1 MLLSTTVTGKYSR
14 SLQNKP
20 PEMAAFC
27 ACSVDVLKEKTDMN
41 MLLTTEQFSA
51 RNVYVHKLTRSTKA
65 CYNGIGLEVI
75 LSSRKHIPRKP
86 SIKELQVFSD
96 V

>member
-1 MLLSTTVTGKYSR
+1 
-14 SLQNKP
+14 
-20 PEMAAFC
+20 MAAFC

-86 SIKELQVFSD
+86 SIKELQVFSGLD
-96 V
+96 NIRQQH